1 MSGIYTTPVCIIPKF
16 DGYYTEITD
25 IYGQVIYDPLVSPS
39 AYNATKIQL
48 KYENDSTIIA
58 ELPSAFASSAVDTR
72 YKGTVIANLAQF
84 EDAVFI
90 TSKEEMTGGN
100 SAINV
105 EVYYRLKPIK

>member
-1 MSGIYTTPVCIIPKF
+1 MRQSLQSYRLHL
-16 DGYYTEITD
+16 
-25 IYGQVIYDPLVSPS
+25 QVQ
-39 AYNATKIQL
+39 QL
-48 KYENDSTIIA
+48 AQD
-58 ELPSAFASSAVDTR
+58 
-72 YKGTVIANLAQF
+72 KGTVIANLAQF